1 MSSRW
6 VALGVLCTSLLAIV
20 IDNTI
25 VNVALPTISRDLA
38 ASNSGLQWVVDAY
51 TLTFAGLLL
60 TAGHFAD
67 RFGRR
72 RLLVI
77 GVTGFAGSVVTRRAT
92 MTSATTSAV
101 TMMTAIQPPWRF
113 GGRYWLMSGGWFM
126 VALLYVV
133 ARG

>member
-1 MSSRW
+1 MSSSFEEKGKEEATA
-6 VALGVLCTSLLAIV
+6 VADAGMGVGVEDA
-20 IDNTI
+20 D
-25 VNVALPTISRDLA
+25 VAMGD
-38 ASNSGLQWVVDAY
+38 GV
-51 TLTFAGLLL
+51 
-60 TAGHFAD
+60 
-67 RFGRR
+67 
-72 RLLVI
+72 

>member
-1 MSSRW
+1 MLGPHSTWSIDHLPSVSSSFEEKGNEEATA
-6 VALGVLCTSLLAIV
+6 VADAGMGVGVEDA
-20 IDNTI
+20 D
-25 VNVALPTISRDLA
+25 VAMGDGVGVTGD
-38 ASNSGLQWVVDAY
+38 GV
-51 TLTFAGLLL
+51 
-60 TAGHFAD
+60 
-67 RFGRR
+67 
-72 RLLVI
+72 

-133 ARG
+133 AHG